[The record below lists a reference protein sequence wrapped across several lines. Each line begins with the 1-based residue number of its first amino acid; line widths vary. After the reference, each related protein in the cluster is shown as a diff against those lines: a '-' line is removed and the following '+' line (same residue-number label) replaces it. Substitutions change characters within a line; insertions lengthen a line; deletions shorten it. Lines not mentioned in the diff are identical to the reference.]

1 MPWWDEDQTPQL
13 LQKPQESFGPDGD
26 YFGPEGAA
34 LYKQRLDAYNAQ
46 QAALAAAMPKLKSKE
61 DFMATIKPGMLD
73 EQGRFKGPQAGVNY
87 IFEGMTPDDVYSRF
101 SSPSQPKSIDGDEGD
116 TSSLSYWQNKL
127 NAINGVNATLDAGW
141 REGPDNGGGFIGG
154 LGRSAKSVLSI
165 PPISMA
171 LTAGMAPML
180 GEAIGSA
187 TGMGEAASN
196 IAAKGIINGA
206 RTLATGG
213 NLGDVAKNAALS
225 YAGSQVGDVVGD
237 SVNSA
242 TDSPL
247 AARIASDIAK
257 SAITGGNVASSLL
270 SSGANAVLREIT
282 DAVPGFGDLTDA
294 QKGIINSAIAA
305 SLKGKN
311 VTPALISNIIS
322 GATAQVTKVKQHSG
336 WS

>member
-1 MPWWDEDQTPQL
+1 MSGWDDDGVQPLLTKPSGGAFWDGEYQTPEAY
-13 LQKPQESFGPDGD
+13 QK
-26 YFGPEGAA
+26 AT
-34 LYKQRLDAYNAQ
+34 DAYNAQ
-46 QAALAAAMPKLKSKE
+46 QAALEAALPKVKTKE
-61 DFMATIKPGMLD
+61 EFMATVKPEMLD
-73 EQGRFKGPQAGVNY
+73 AQGHFKGPQAGVNY
-87 IFEGMTPDDVYSRF
+87 MFEGMTPDDAYSRF
-101 SSPSQPKSIDGDEGD
+101 SSQHQPKSIDGDEGD
-116 TSSLSYWQNKL
+116 TSSLLYWQNRQ
-127 NAINGVNATLDAGW
+127 NAINGANATLDAGW

-154 LGRSAKSVLSI
+154 LGRFAKGVLSI

-171 LTAGMAPML
+171 LTAGMTPML

-187 TGMGEAASN
+187 TGMGEAGAN
-196 IAAKGIINGA
+196 LAAKGIINGA

-247 AARIASDIAK
+247 AARIASDFAK

-270 SSGANAVLREIT
+270 SSGANAALREIT

-311 VTPALISNIIS
+311 VTPALINNIIS